1 MRKSVIAGNWKMNL
15 GLNEAVELVNSLTKL
30 NYDAEQKD
38 VIIAPSFVY
47 LSELGKMVKGT
58 NIKVYAQN
66 FYYEN
71 FGAFTGEISIEMLK
85 NIGVEG
91 SIVGHSE
98 RRMIFNET
106 DEVINK
112 KIKAAVVEGFP
123 VIFCVGETLEQRAA
137 GVHEEVVTTQIGL
150 GLEGISEKDME
161 IITIAY
167 EPVWAIGT
175 GKTASSNDAENM
187 HKAIRNFLGKKYNK
201 DLADKV
207 RILYGGSVKPENISE
222 LMAMDN
228 IDGALVG
235 GASLKADSFA
245 KIINY

>member
-1 MRKSVIAGNWKMNL
+1 MRRSVIAGNWKMNL
-15 GLNEAVELVNSLTKL
+15 GFGEAADLVNSLTKL
-30 NYDAEQKD
+30 NYNTEQKD

-47 LSELGKMVKGT
+47 LSELGKIAKDS

-66 FYYEN
+66 FYYEDS
-71 FGAFTGEISIEMLK
+71 GAFTGEVSIEMLK
-85 NIGVEG
+85 NIGVAG

-98 RRMIFNET
+98 RRMIFHET

-112 KIKAAVVEGFP
+112 KIKAAVAHKFP
-123 VIFCVGETLEQRAA
+123 VIFCVGETLEQRVA
-137 GVHEEVVTTQIGL
+137 GVHEEVVTAQVGL

-175 GKTASSNDAENM
+175 GKTASSDDAESM

-201 DLADKV
+201 ALADNV

-222 LMAMDN
+222 LMAMEN
-228 IDGALVG
+228 INGALVG